1 MTHTKFAQ
9 TWTRL
14 VLQMTCLAAVTFTSA
29 AARAEMYQCVG
40 PDGRKSFSDQPC
52 PAGHQAKV
60 PAATAAAAKSQNKML
75 PKMSIAEAWAA
86 KEAAGKDF
94 MIKFYAAMTPECQK
108 FAKAK
113 PHDQARQLSDEE
125 KIARDGFKARDCEA
139 MVAPVRAG
147 YKDTLEKIEA
157 ATDRPSERT
166 PECKK
171 LAGQLANIFLNGVT
185 TDAQLRMFEHASKL
199 MAEQKCDGKLFDEAA
214 GSQLAASTAEYDR
227 LEKNPCEMKR
237 RFQDALRQRQSG
249 GMAERYK
256 GDIASLEKSIAD
268 LAQKC
273 P

>member
-1 MTHTKFAQ
+1 MIHAKPFQAPAQ
-9 TWTRL
+9 L
-14 VLQMTCLAAVTFTSA
+14 ALQIACFVAITFTSVT
-29 AARAEMYQCVG
+29 ARAEMYQCVG
-40 PDGRKSFSDQPC
+40 PDGSKSFSDQPC
-52 PAGHQAKV
+52 PAGHRAKA
-60 PAATAAAAKSQNKML
+60 PTSNATAAKSLNKML

-94 MIKFYAAMTPECQK
+94 MIKYYAAMTPECQK

-113 PHDQARQLSDEE
+113 PDDQARRLSERE
-125 KIARDGFKARDCEA
+125 QVARDGFKSQGCDA
-139 MVAPVRAG
+139 MVAPVQAA

-157 ATDRPSERT
+157 ATDKPSERT

-171 LAGQLANIFLNGVT
+171 LADQLANIFLNGVT

-199 MAEQKCDGKLFDEAA
+199 MTEQKCDSKLFDEAA
-214 GSQLAASTAEYDR
+214 GGQLAAFKAESDR

-249 GMAERYK
+249 ATAERYK
-256 GDIASLEKSIAD
+256 GDIASLEVLIAD
-268 LAQKC
+268 LAKKC